1 LADSSLKKD
10 LDVKAGVYATAKILE
25 YWVINLQTRQLIVM
39 RDSVEGLYQSQLTLN
54 DGSISPL
61 ALPDLQVA
69 VSRLL
74 D

>member
-1 LADSSLKKD
+1 
-10 LDVKAGVYATAKILE
+10 VKAGVYATAKILE

-39 RDSVEGLYQSQLTLN
+39 RDPVEGLYQSQLTLN

-61 ALPDLQVA
+61 AFPDLQVV
-69 VSRLL
+69 VSPLL